1 MPSWRSTQWRR
12 DAVREAILESPPR
25 FEDVP
30 KTEGGL
36 RRMTILDPDVEAR
49 YEALVSRVVE
59 VVERALG
66 REVLANRLLSSPT
79 SLAPWRPAWRSLL
92 RARRRLAARGRT
104 LLHADVRECYP
115 RITPGTVQRSLYGL
129 GAETDDVRPIVEM
142 LDELQEHG
150 GAGLPI
156 GPDPSAVLANGV
168 LVPVD
173 RMLTDADSSHVRW
186 VDDVWAAAPDGD
198 RAARI
203 LDRLRGVLDHIGL
216 EVNEEKTIVI
226 DALDATEAFGAR
238 RASGGR
244 L

>member
-1 MPSWRSTQWRR
+1 MPSRLSTQWRR
-12 DAVREAILESPPR
+12 DAVREAIRESPPR
-25 FEDVP
+25 FEDIP
-30 KTEGGL
+30 KTGGGL

-66 REVLANRLLSSPT
+66 HEVLANRVLSPPT
-79 SLAPWRPAWRSLL
+79 SLSPWRPAWRGLL
-92 RARRRLAARGRT
+92 RARRRLTARGRT
-104 LLHADVRECYP
+104 LLHADVRGCYP
-115 RITPGTVQRSLYGL
+115 RITPGAVERSLHGL

-142 LDELQEHG
+142 LDALQEHG
-150 GAGLPI
+150 VAGLPI

-173 RMLTDADSSHVRW
+173 RMLSDAGSSHVRW

-203 LDRLRGVLDHIGL
+203 LDRLRGVLDRIGL
-216 EVNEEKTIVI
+216 EVNEDK
-226 DALDATEAFGAR
+226 
-238 RASGGR
+238 
-244 L
+244 